1 MRIFELFQPINEGY
15 KEAQADFEKVADADA
30 VEEVLDTYKQLVNK
44 NQYQGSERNIDY
56 WRKQGWAKF
65 SNSVK
70 TVAARPTRTEIKR
83 GKNPGKSITLAEDN
97 TWLIVIPLDKNASC
111 FHGKGTDWC
120 TTKPFANFY
129 ETYFYRNNVTLIYF
143 LNKTTGNK
151 WAIAAQTPY
160 TGSNSF
166 FDKND
171 HPLDQETFDAQTMLD
186 SQKYINMALGNTHQ
200 ASIAPSRDEYKRRVS
215 YIEAKLPFRQEDP
228 KVEEYLLYI
237 KHVGYI
243 LKYCINVKGRWP
255 EAEPIIMRDAANAFL
270 YAKEIIG
277 GRWKEA
283 EPYIFKS
290 LGEVDKYI
298 LEFIGTRMPD
308 AEPIIM
314 RNPIGAARYA
324 VNVLGKKWPAA
335 EPAIFSNVSASLQ
348 YVAVLDHN
356 EKLPKEM
363 EDKIMRL
370 SEDNDKFLDYK
381 DWVAAY
387 AVKAYDRKWHKY
399 EQYILEHNCIEAMIA
414 YAQDVM
420 GRRWLDAEALLKN
433 DPYVWKFYTRKLDI
447 RPED

>member
-1 MRIFELFQPINEGY
+1 M
-15 KEAQADFEKVADADA
+15 
-30 VEEVLDTYKQLVNK
+30 
-44 NQYQGSERNIDY
+44 
-56 WRKQGWAKF
+56 
-65 SNSVK
+65 
-70 TVAARPTRTEIKR
+70 
-83 GKNPGKSITLAEDN
+83 
-97 TWLIVIPLDKNASC
+97 
-111 FHGKGTDWC
+111 
-120 TTKPFANFY
+120 
-129 ETYFYRNNVTLIYF
+129 
-143 LNKTTGNK
+143 NKTTGNK
-151 WAIAAQTPY
+151 WAIAAQAPQ

-171 HPLDQETFDAQTMLD
+171 RPLDQETFDSQTALD

-290 LGEVDKYI
+290 LDDVDKYI

-356 EKLPKEM
+356 EKLPKEI